1 MLVFAQP
8 FLARQLQIPQQR
20 FLEVFVGALVVA
32 LIVVEDSFAALGRGS
47 MSSKQALVFSGSD
60 EMSDVQLHLLVS
72 LLDEPPFW

>member
-32 LIVVEDSFAALGRGS
+32 LIVVEDGFAALGRGS